1 MAELSDMGLF
11 GLAVMGQNFALN
23 VAEHGF
29 KISVANRSPAK
40 VDATVKRAKA
50 ELPDKAKDNVVGF
63 HGATEE
69 EKKKF
74 VASLKKPR
82 RIMFLVKAGAP
93 VDSLIKD
100 FTPLLEKGD
109 ILIDGGNEWFHNSER
124 RSKEVEKHGI
134 MYIAMGVSGGEIGAR
149 TGPSLMPGSNDPE
162 AYKAMQPILEA
173 VSATSFMGNTVTFFK
188 GRGAGNYVKMV
199 HNGIEYGD
207 MQLIAEIYDLMK
219 ASGKTNDEMAAIF
232 TRWNEES
239 ALDSYLVEITS
250 DILAKKDVDV
260 YKWSDGTELPG
271 NENKYVVDMILDKTG
286 NKGTGKMTVK
296 ESADEAVAA
305 PTIAEALY
313 ARFVAADYDDR
324 QEIAKKLKTKAV
336 DFPKIKPEAF
346 EEDLK
351 NALYCSKVMSYA
363 QGLNLI
369 RQAAKDYDWEVDL
382 GETARIW
389 TAGCIIRAK
398 LLGDVKKAFEKDPN
412 LVNLMIS
419 DHFAKEVLAR
429 VDSWRRIVTL
439 AVAVGVPVPAL
450 SASLAYFDSYRRARL
465 PANLVQAQRDFFG
478 SHTFE
483 RIDKPRGE
491 AYHDKWTPEHA

>member
-1 MAELSDMGLF
+1 
-11 GLAVMGQNFALN
+11 
-23 VAEHGF
+23 
-29 KISVANRSPAK
+29 
-40 VDATVKRAKA
+40 
-50 ELPDKAKDNVVGF
+50 
-63 HGATEE
+63 
-69 EKKKF
+69 
-74 VASLKKPR
+74 
-82 RIMFLVKAGAP
+82 
-93 VDSLIKD
+93 
-100 FTPLLEKGD
+100 
-109 ILIDGGNEWFHNSER
+109 
-124 RSKEVEKHGI
+124 
-134 MYIAMGVSGGEIGAR
+134 MGVSGGEIGAR
-149 TGPSLMPGSNDPE
+149 HGPSLMPGTNSE
-162 AYKAMQPILEA
+162 AAYEAIKPIVEA
-173 VSATSFMGNTVTFFK
+173 VSATSFMGNCVTLFK

-207 MQLIAEIYDLMK
+207 MQLISEIYDLMK
-219 ASGKTNDEMAAIF
+219 ASGKTNDEMSAIF
-232 TRWNEES
+232 KKWNDHS
-239 ALDSYLVEITS
+239 ALDSYLVEITAE
-250 DILAKKDVDV
+250 ILAKKDVDV
-260 YKWSDGTELPG
+260 YKWSDGSELPG
-271 NENKYVVDMILDKTG
+271 DESRYVVDMILDKTG

-296 ESADEAVAA
+296 ESADEAVAT

-324 QEIAKKLKTKAV
+324 QVVASKLKTAPV
-336 DFPKIKPEAF
+336 DFPKIDAEKF
-346 EEDLK
+346 VDDLR

-398 LLGDVKKAFEKDPN
+398 LLGDVKSAFDKQPG

-419 DHFAKEVLAR
+419 DHFAEQLLAR
-429 VDSWRRIVTL
+429 VNSWRRVVSL

-450 SASLAYFDSYRRARL
+450 STSLAYFDSYRRARL